1 MLLALIATLP
11 THSSCLKLRQR
22 LDQWDAQACGG
33 LALVRGGSGEM
44 GRWRDGER
52 I

>member
-11 THSSCLKLRQR
+11 THSSSRKLRQR
-22 LDQWDAQACGG
+22 LDQGDAQACGG
-33 LALVRGGSGEM
+33 LALVSRSGVGV